1 LPSVENLKSTS
12 TSTWNKGVYNAG
24 EFVIEAPHKCVCA
37 AHKAYQLIEVQVNK
51 STDSK

>member
-1 LPSVENLKSTS
+1 MPSVENLKSAS

-51 STDSK
+51 STDN